1 MCKYCDAVFSA
12 GGWEIAAKFAT
23 PLIAAF
29 VAYITYMQ
37 WKVNRATIREKLF
50 DRRFEV
56 FRETQRF
63 LTRISEN
70 LSFTQTELGL
80 FTDAYQRSCFL
91 FDSELSKYLKSVRNK
106 ALELDCANSLMDAPG
121 EVENRLQHIRTR
133 HDNGVWLNAQLDVI
147 FVKFHTY
154 LGFSKDS

>member
-1 MCKYCDAVFSA
+1 MCSWLAILTSSEAIKILT
-12 GGWEIAAKFAT
+12 GLAT
-23 PLIAAF
+23 TAIAAF
-29 VAYITYMQ
+29 VAYIAFTQ
-37 WKVNRATIREKLF
+37 SKINRATIREKLF
-50 DRRFEV
+50 DRRFDV

-70 LSFTQTELGL
+70 FSFTQTELGS
-80 FTDAYQRSCFL
+80 FTDAYQRSRFL
-91 FDSELSKYLKSVRNK
+91 FDGELSNYLQSVRNK

-121 EVENRLQHIRTR
+121 EAQNRQQHIRTR

-154 LGFSKDS
+154 LGFSKDG